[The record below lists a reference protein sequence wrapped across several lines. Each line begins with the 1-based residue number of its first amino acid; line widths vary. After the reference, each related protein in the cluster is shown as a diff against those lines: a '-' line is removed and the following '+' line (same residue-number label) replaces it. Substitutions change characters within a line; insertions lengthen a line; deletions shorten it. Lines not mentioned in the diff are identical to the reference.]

1 MSYSI
6 FNGLT
11 YVTIELDLEDF
22 LARLTITL
30 MPIISSHHS
39 ARAEGGPAEP
49 ARNAA

>member
-1 MSYSI
+1 MNYLI

-22 LARLTITL
+22 LAMLTIPL
-30 MPIISSHHS
+30 MPIIPSCHS
-39 ARAEGGPAEP
+39 ARAEDGPAEP